1 MTTIIDPNSSYLPE
15 IQSGHSEQSNIEVKI
30 DENVEDVPI
39 VSNDTDDPK
48 RQGKVE
54 DVPLVS
60 DTEDTEE
67 ILPVK
72 PRKKLTQKEIF
83 KPPVVQQVISSV
95 TGKPKKK
102 MSEKQLEHLAKA
114 RAKGLATRQRNKK
127 LRDEG
132 KAVETSKKT
141 VKENVRIQEKIIKE
155 KEKITNEEIE
165 NITFN
170 AIQKY
175 EILRKSRKVEKK
187 KKQEE
192 DKEKNKHMAVVN
204 NHLNNAMRR
213 STGSVPDVWEE
224 TLKGLWT

>member
-1 MTTIIDPNSSYLPE
+1 MTTKINPNSSYLPE
-15 IQSGHSEQSNIEVKI
+15 IQSCDSNIEIKI
-30 DENVEDVPI
+30 DENVEEISSPKEDI
-39 VSNDTDDPK
+39 QDEIDPK
-48 RQGKVE
+48 GQGNEISVVE
-54 DVPLVS
+54 D
-60 DTEDTEE
+60 EEE

-83 KPPVVQQVISSV
+83 KPPVVQQVISNV

-102 MSEKQLEHLAKA
+102 MSEKQLAHLAKA

-127 LRDEG
+127 LREEG
-132 KAVETSKKT
+132 RAEEISKKT

-175 EILRKSRKVEKK
+175 EILRKSRKIEKK

-192 DKEKNKHMAVVN
+192 EKEKNKHMEVVN

-213 STGSVPDVWEE
+213 STGSVPDVWDDA
-224 TLKGLWT
+224 LKGLWT